1 MRAKWLKKDTNHHK
15 YNHSYEFYVK
25 APSGVRGDYC
35 YLVHTTYDY
44 TSEEEVDF
52 NDHFSSEISLKQSF
66 KIDKLELDND
76 QIMQYNAYI
85 IKCELSSWCSTKAAA
100 EVEIVVR
107 VHLRKQGA
115 ETVRFRSS
123 HFIKKTLDND

>member
-1 MRAKWLKKDTNHHK
+1 MRAKWIKKDTNHHK
-15 YNHSYEFYVK
+15 HNHEYEFYIK

-44 TSEEEVDF
+44 TLGEEVDF

-76 QIMQYNAYI
+76 
-85 IKCELSSWCSTKAAA
+85 
-100 EVEIVVR
+100 
-107 VHLRKQGA
+107 
-115 ETVRFRSS
+115 
-123 HFIKKTLDND
+123 